1 MISTQVARSV
11 YTGDGVTTGFPFAA
25 VVLSSTD
32 IVVIEVVIATG
43 VSTTLTLGGHYSIE
57 GTQDSVGR
65 YANGV
70 TIRAAVAPA
79 ATVQWVIYQ
88 DPAVTQNV
96 DLTDNGLL
104 PVESQVELPLDRLT
118 VIGQRTRNLVT
129 RVLRQPDSDSTTIG
143 ALPNSVDRALMFLA
157 FDAAG
162 NPIASDGGVSGSL
175 TTSAFMQ
182 TVLDDADAVAARTT
196 LKVGCPYGSARGLVG
211 ERNVSTATI
220 IDLSADEITLVKHN
234 ISNQP
239 SEYVTIRNTTGLLS
253 SLTVNAATAGP
264 VAGGRDQSG
273 AFTNPS
279 AIGIWAIYNGST
291 VALIATATG
300 GSNFPTLPSGYTHVA
315 YLTTVMFTTAFV
327 DVRLVG
333 NTVYCTGAT
342 TSALTS
348 TSAAFVNLTTFA
360 SAIVPSAASAILG
373 DVALSGTSTGGG
385 LLDMVFTL
393 SSGTST
399 NPVPA
404 HQFRLFQSGINST
417 SQALTAPFRL
427 ALWSLGFTYAIT
439 VTQGSSQSATVTVR
453 GYEVLNGD
461 Q

>member
-11 YTGDGVTTGFPFAA
+11 YTGDGVTTGFPFSA
-25 VVLSSTD
+25 VVLNSTD
-32 IVVIEVVIATG
+32 VVVLEVVIATG

-57 GTQDSVGR
+57 GTPDSVGR
-65 YANGV
+65 YTNGITV
-70 TIRAAVAPA
+70 RAAVAPA
-79 ATVQWVIYQ
+79 STVQWVIYQ

-104 PVESQVELPLDRLT
+104 PVESQIELPLDRLT
-118 VIGQRTRNLVT
+118 VINQRTRNLVT

-143 ALPNSVDRALMFLA
+143 ALPNKVERASKFLA

-162 NPIASDGGVSGSL
+162 NPIASDGGISGSV
-175 TTSAFMQ
+175 TTSTFMQ
-182 TVLDDADAVAARTT
+182 TVLDDADAAAARAT
-196 LKVGCPYGSARGLVG
+196 LKVGCSLGSVRGLVG
-211 ERNVSTATI
+211 ERNVLTSTI

-239 SEYVTIRNTTGLLS
+239 SEYVTIRNTAGLLS
-253 SLTVNAATAGP
+253 LLSVNAATAGP

-291 VALIATATG
+291 VALIATANG
-300 GSNFPTLPSGYTHVA
+300 GTNFPALPSGYTHVA
-315 YLTTVMFTTAFV
+315 YLTTVMFTTSFV
-327 DVRLVG
+327 DVRIVG
-333 NTVYCTGAT
+333 NTVYCTGAVA
-342 TSALTS
+342 SALTA
-348 TSAAFVNLTTFA
+348 TSATFVNLTTFA

-373 DVALSGTSTGGG
+373 DVALSGTSTAGG
-385 LLDMVFTL
+385 LLDMTFIL

-399 NPVPA
+399 NPVTV

-417 SQALTAPFRL
+417 SQAITAPFRL
-427 ALWSLGFTYAIT
+427 ALWSLGFVYSIT
-439 VTQGSSQSATVTVR
+439 VTTGTGQSATVTVR